1 MASRALAAAHA
12 ASCAAVAASVRR
24 AGAAAS
30 LARALCSSSPESW
43 PSRALCTSSPETW
56 PSTPPAPATPLPR
69 LHAPS
74 LAAFDAALHGA
85 RTPFIVTG
93 ALSPDAWPALRWTAA
108 DLAQRFGDVRV
119 PVELS
124 RHGADYRH
132 AHHPDARARANVRA
146 RIMDI
151 AACLRVLTQAPYSLH
166 CLQFVADEEMPLA
179 AFVATFMAGAPGP
192 GGWRGYLAQHDLLS
206 RVPAL
211 ADEAPL
217 PTYVPAGRGAQRR
230 VWLGPAGC
238 ATPLH
243 RDPYANFFCQIVG
256 RKRLRLYAAS
266 QADDIYAFEPPAPS
280 VLRNTSRVTLNLTS
294 VSDDASVEARRAA
307 AAFPRFAAAPHWAA
321 ELAPGEALAMPAGT
335 WHAVLA
341 LDDSLSVSY
350 WWT

>member
-1 MASRALAAAHA
+1 MASRASRALAAAHV

-30 LARALCSSSPESW
+30 HARALCSSSPDS
-43 PSRALCTSSPETW
+43 W
-56 PSTPPAPATPLPR
+56 PSTPSAPATPLPR

-85 RTPFIVTG
+85 RTPFIVAG
-93 ALSPDAWPALRWTAA
+93 ALSPDAWPAARWSAA
-108 DLAQRFGDVRV
+108 DLAHRFGDVRV

-124 RHGADYRH
+124 RHGSDYRY
-132 AHHPDARARANVRA
+132 AHHPDARARAN
-146 RIMDI
+146 
-151 AACLRVLTQAPYSLH
+151 
-166 CLQFVADEEMPLA
+166 FVADEEMPLS

-211 ADEAPL
+211 AAEAPL
-217 PTYVPAGRGAQRR
+217 PRYVPADRGAQRR
-230 VWLGPAGC
+230 IWLGPAGC

-243 RDPYANFFCQIVG
+243 RDPYANLFCQIAG

-266 QADDIYAFEPPAPS
+266 QADDIYAFEPPAPP
-280 VLRNTSRVTLNLTS
+280 VLRNTSRVTLNLA
-294 VSDDASVEARRAA
+294 SDAAPDAAAEARAA
-307 AAFPRFAAAPHWAA
+307 SAFPRFAAAPFWAA
-321 ELAPGEALAMPAGT
+321 DLAPGEALAMPAGT

>member
-1 MASRALAAAHA
+1 MASRASRAAAAHA

-30 LARALCSSSPESW
+30 LARALCTSPCES
-43 PSRALCTSSPETW
+43 W

-93 ALSPDAWPALRWTAA
+93 ALSADAWPAARWSAA
-108 DLAQRFGDVRV
+108 DLAHRFGDVRV

-124 RHGADYRH
+124 RHNADYRH
-132 AHHPDARARANVRA
+132 AHHPRARAN
-146 RIMDI
+146 
-151 AACLRVLTQAPYSLH
+151 
-166 CLQFVADEEMPLA
+166 FVADEEMPLGT
-179 AFVATFMAGAPGP
+179 FVATFMARPGP

-211 ADEAPL
+211 AGEAPL
-217 PTYVPAGRGAQRR
+217 PRYVPVGRGAQRR
-230 VWLGPAGC
+230 IWLGPAGC

-243 RDPYANFFCQIVG
+243 RDPYHNVFCQIAG

-266 QADDIYAFEPPAPS
+266 QGDDIYAFEPPAPP
-280 VLRNTSRVTLNLTS
+280 VLRNTSRVTLNLA
-294 VSDDASVEARRAA
+294 SDAAPDSAAEARAA
-307 AAFPRFAAAPHWAA
+307 SAFPRFAAAPYWAA

-350 WWT
+350 WWTTPFPSPTDRDWR